1 MVPHLTLY
9 DQLGDM
15 PILGVI
21 VGRGVA
27 RSRLDLG
34 KEGERIKE
42 KGSRRRDQGE
52 WIEER
57 RSRRRGRRSRGEG
70 IEQKGGKGRRRRR
83 REVKGSRRKEEK
95 GAGRGRRRRGSIY
108 TFLPFFK
115 RTIRCC
121 QKRTYS
127 RF

>member
-1 MVPHLTLY
+1 MPHLTLY

-42 KGSRRRDQGE
+42 KGSRRGDRGE
-52 WIEER
+52 EIEEKR
-57 RSRRRGRRSRGEG
+57 EKESRRRDRAEGREKK
-70 IEQKGGKGRRRRR
+70 E
-83 REVKGSRRKEEK
+83 EKEEK
-95 GAGRGRRRRGSIY
+95 GG
-108 TFLPFFK
+108 
-115 RTIRCC
+115 
-121 QKRTYS
+121 
-127 RF
+127 